1 MMTPFEFNSN
11 SPNQL
16 LVNPKATKQEKNDL
30 IFLQF
35 EFEKV
40 YGKTGYFLVPSSGSS
55 KSAAD
60 SVKLIALTV
69 DAVLNSAKRVNQ
81 FFNLK
86 SDLKWGLVLPFFHV
100 AGLGV
105 YARAHSSKAQVFAA
119 DWNTNNFVP
128 WIEENEIGVIS
139 LVPTQVFDIV
149 QKDLVCPDSVKTVF
163 VGGAGLLAELKLKAL
178 DLKWPIVETYG
189 MTETCSMIAA
199 KLIDQFQT
207 LPDIEVAVANEK
219 LKIKCDSLMT
229 CSVQKINN
237 KIEFKKLDSGWLQ
250 TEDRAE
256 IKIQKGIQYIQLLGR
271 DSEFI
276 KINGE
281 GVSLNQLRQT
291 LGSRHQAT
299 LIALPNQRTG
309 FEIVFVHESSLK
321 REDARQLAQD
331 YNQKVRPF
339 EAVKKIFTVDLFP
352 ISELGKI
359 KFKNLEEA
367 IKGNPY
373 EKL

>member
-1 MMTPFEFNSN
+1 MVTPFEFNSN

-35 EFEKV
+35 EFEKI

-105 YARAHSSKAQVFAA
+105 YARAHCSKAQVFAA
-119 DWNTNNFVP
+119 DWNANNFLP

-139 LVPTQVFDIV
+139 LVPTQIFDIV

-163 VGGAGLLAELKLKAL
+163 VGGAGLSAELKLKAL
-178 DLKWPIVETYG
+178 DLKWPVVETYG

-207 LPDIEVAVANEK
+207 LPDVDVAVTNEK

-291 LGSRHQAT
+291 LGSNHHAT

-321 REDARQLAQD
+321 REDVRQLAQD

-339 EAVKKIFTVDLFP
+339 ETVKKIFTVDLFP